1 MATASPKT
9 PNLYQVQGRQVH
21 VTYSTTSIDGKP
33 HFTYQDRHQTLTFEG
48 DAIRTLDSE
57 IGALVTV
64 SLVRTVDTGSTS
76 FTLVVPHVNLG
87 QAAQVPITTQGIT
100 TLHRLS
106 PVPVLNEGQS
116 EISTTVRLTGT
127 ASAVNF

>member
-1 MATASPKT
+1 
-9 PNLYQVQGRQVH
+9 
-21 VTYSTTSIDGKP
+21 
-33 HFTYQDRHQTLTFEG
+33 
-48 DAIRTLDSE
+48 LDSE
-57 IGALVTV
+57 IGTLVTV